1 MDSSLEQQV
10 RLDKLKT
17 RADSFLQHSGTLRES
32 LGERELECAEHG
44 KYKSAGTIYFGRREV
59 WTPCPDCEEARISR
73 ERRLEAQKKADEEAE
88 RLRYALGE
96 AAIPARFIGRTL
108 DNFKADTPEKE
119 RALQMARQY
128 SDSFEEHFKRG
139 QGLIFSGKPG
149 TGKSHLATA
158 ILQAIMPHHI
168 GLYITCMSLI
178 RQVRATW
185 RRDSEQ
191 SEGEVLQM
199 LGDVPLLV
207 LDEVGV
213 QYGTD
218 GEQTILFDILDRR
231 YRDMQPTIIL
241 TNQDVKG
248 LQDYIGERTFDRLRE
263 VSRLVTFDWESY
275 RPVARKESA
284 A

>member
-10 RLDKLKT
+10 RMDKLMN
-17 RADSFLQHSGTLRES
+17 RADDILRTGGSLREA
-32 LGERELECAEHG
+32 LGEKEAVCPDHG
-44 KYKSAGTIYFGRREV
+44 AYTSAGTRFFGKREI
-59 WTPCPDCEEARISR
+59 WTPCPDCEEARIAR
-73 ERRLEAQKKADEEAE
+73 ERQLEAQKKADAEAA

-108 DNFKADTPEKE
+108 DNFNADTPDKE

-128 SDSFEEHFKRG
+128 AETFDAQAKRG
-139 QGLIFSGKPG
+139 MGLIFSGKPG

-158 ILQAIMPHHI
+158 ILQAIMPNHI

-199 LGDVPLLV
+199 LGDVSLLV

-248 LQDYIGERTFDRLRE
+248 LQEYIGERTFDRLRE